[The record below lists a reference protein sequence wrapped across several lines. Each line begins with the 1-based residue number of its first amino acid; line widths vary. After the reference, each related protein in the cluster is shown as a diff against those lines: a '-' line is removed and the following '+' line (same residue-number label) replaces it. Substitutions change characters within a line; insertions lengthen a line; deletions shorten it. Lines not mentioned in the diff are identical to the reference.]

1 MAQSNLLVSIRMAY
15 DDLTKLEKKVADYV
29 LANPQAAM
37 KMTIT
42 DLAGHCGVGDTTVFR
57 FCRSMDLSGY
67 QDFKLSLALSTHAN
81 ELLDNQENTTIAQA
95 QDLEQM
101 AQHVAGV
108 FSSTVAEALS
118 SLDYSAVS
126 RTVDALLSASS
137 IHLYGFGSSGIAAL
151 FLQNRLMRVLPNTFY
166 SSDAHMQLTSAAL
179 LKPGSVA
186 MVFCNSGITRDSLK
200 IAEMAHSAG
209 AVTIFVTKF
218 LETPARA
225 CSDIIL
231 ACGAAEGP
239 MQGGSVAA
247 IASQLYIVGLL
258 YSEVIRRLDHVA
270 TQNKIKTSEAIA
282 AKKL

>member
-1 MAQSNLLVSIRMAY
+1 MARSNILVSIRMAY
-15 DDLTKLEKKVADYV
+15 NSLTKLEKKVADYV

-37 KMTIT
+37 KMTIN
-42 DLAGHCGVGDTTVFR
+42 DLAAHCGVGDTTVFR

-81 ELLDNQENTTIAQA
+81 ELLDNQDNLPADQA

-101 AQHVAGV
+101 AQHVANV
-108 FSSTVAEALS
+108 FSGTVAESLS
-118 SLDYSAVS
+118 SLDYPAVS
-126 RTVDALLSASS
+126 RTVDAILSAGS

-179 LKPGSVA
+179 LKPNSVA
-186 MVFCNSGITRDSLK
+186 IVFCNSGITRDSLR
-200 IAEMAHSAG
+200 IAEMAHAAG
-209 AVTIFVTKF
+209 ATTVFVTKF

-225 CSDIIL
+225 YADIIL
-231 ACGAAEGP
+231 PCGAAEGP

-247 IASQLYIVGLL
+247 IASQLFIVGLL
-258 YSEVIRRLDHVA
+258 YSEVIRRLDRTA

>member
-1 MAQSNLLVSIRMAY
+1 MARSNLLVSIRMAY

-29 LANPQAAM
+29 LSNPQTAM
-37 KMTIT
+37 KMTIA
-42 DLAGHCGVGDTTVFR
+42 DLARHCGVGDTTVFR

-81 ELLDNQENTTIAQA
+81 ELLDNQENIPVVQA

-101 AQHVAGV
+101 AQHVSNV
-108 FSSTVAEALS
+108 FTSTVSETLS
-118 SLDYSAVS
+118 SLDYSAVF
-126 RTVDALLSASS
+126 RTVDALLSANS
-137 IHLYGFGSSGIAAL
+137 IHLYGFGNSGIAAL

-179 LKPGSVA
+179 LKPDSVA
-186 MVFCNSGITRDSLK
+186 IVFCNSGITRDSLK
-200 IAEMAHSAG
+200 IAEMAHTAG
-209 AVTIFVTKF
+209 AMTIFVTKF

-225 CSDIIL
+225 YSDIIL
-231 ACGAAEGP
+231 PCGATEGP
-239 MQGGSVAA
+239 MQGGSVAT
-247 IASQLYIVGLL
+247 IASQLFIVGLL
-258 YSEVIRRLDHVA
+258 YSEVIRRLDHIA

>member
-1 MAQSNLLVSIRMAY
+1 MARSNILVSIRMAY
-15 DDLTKLEKKVADYV
+15 NSLTKLEKKVADYV

-37 KMTIT
+37 KMTIN
-42 DLAGHCGVGDTTVFR
+42 DLAAHCGVGDTTVFR

-81 ELLDNQENTTIAQA
+81 ELLDNQDNLPADQA

-101 AQHVAGV
+101 AQHVANV
-108 FSSTVAEALS
+108 FSGTVAESLS
-118 SLDYSAVS
+118 SLDYPTVS
-126 RTVDALLSASS
+126 RTVDAILSAGS

-179 LKPGSVA
+179 LKPNSVA
-186 MVFCNSGITRDSLK
+186 IVFCNSGITRDSLR
-200 IAEMAHSAG
+200 IAEMAHAAG
-209 AVTIFVTKF
+209 ATTVFVTKF

-225 CSDIIL
+225 CADIIL
-231 ACGAAEGP
+231 PCGAAEGP

-247 IASQLYIVGLL
+247 IASQLFIVGLL
-258 YSEVIRRLDHVA
+258 YSEVIRRLDRTA